1 MAAKQK
7 LRGPKRNG
15 SPQKRPRWDE
25 SDLRLLFKLFAK
37 ASNLEL
43 ARRFGRSIQAVA
55 SLGHA
60 MGLKKH
66 PLRLLIMG
74 RQNIARRWRKSKG
87 HQQPANARR
96 GSGRRTSASI
106 KVVRG

>member
-25 SDLRLLFKLFAK
+25 SDLRVFFKLYAK

-43 ARRFGRSIQAVA
+43 ARRFGRSVQAVA

-74 RQNIARRWRKSKG
+74 RHNIARRWQKSKG
-87 HQQPANARR
+87 HQQPANGRG
-96 GSGRRTSASI
+96 GSGRREFASI
-106 KVVRG
+106 GAIRD